1 MLKCKARVGQVNTRL
16 GLVKIIPN
24 TRLGS
29 VLSILKNL
37 VGLG

>member
-1 MLKCKARVGQVNTRL
+1 MLECKARVGQVNTRL
-16 GLVKIIPN
+16 GLIKVIPS

-37 VGLG
+37 VGLS